1 MNHQFTYYSQSSL
14 IITITIFLQVSKKYV
29 AKEISQEI
37 HDKAAPFIKWLK
49 EADTEESESEEES
62 DDDVEIEYD
71 DRAQIQLKATP
82 QVTKPKPQPQPEDD
96 DGDDVDID
104 AI

>member
-1 MNHQFTYYSQSSL
+1 M
-14 IITITIFLQVSKKYV
+14 
-29 AKEISQEI
+29 SQEI

-62 DDDVEIEYD
+62 DDDVEIEYN
-71 DRAQIQLKATP
+71 DRVQVSPLKPVAAA
-82 QVTKPKPQPQPEDD
+82 KPANKAVVEDE